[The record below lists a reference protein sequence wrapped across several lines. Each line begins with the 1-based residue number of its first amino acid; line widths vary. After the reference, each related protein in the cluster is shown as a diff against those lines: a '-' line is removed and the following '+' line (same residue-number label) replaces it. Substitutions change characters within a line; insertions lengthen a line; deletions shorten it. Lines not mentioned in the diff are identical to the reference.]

1 MEGEENKE
9 DEGRRCNEYRMEE
22 RGRAEGRGEILGVR
36 WGGGEMGRVDSVSGV
51 RWGGLTVCQV

>member
-36 WGGGEMGRVDSVSGV
+36 WGGRGDGEG
-51 RWGGLTVCQV
+51 